1 MLNNRDYSHHVE
13 ISNPQFF
20 RVVNMSKDEV
30 RNKESIDERS
40 DGKEESSIGEGDYLN
55 VMCRGRRV

>member
-1 MLNNRDYSHHVE
+1 
-13 ISNPQFF
+13 
-20 RVVNMSKDEV
+20 MSKDEV